1 MVAYVTRVTR
11 SGMLKALSEDYVRTA
26 RAKGLPSRLVVWRH
40 ALRNV
45 LIPVVTVIG
54 LYLGVLIGNAVLTE
68 IVFNRPGLGKLI
80 VTGAEPARLRAAPGP
95 HGGHRARHRSR
106 QHPHRPDL
114 WSRRS
119 AGEDRMSAIATEIAT
134 APAPAVIGAPS
145 AWQRA
150 TRSGGLAVGV
160 VLVVAMVLVAL
171 LAPWISPYDPD
182 EQNVLMKLEPP
193 SWPSTSFGTDAFGRD
208 VLSRVIWGAR
218 VSLFVGSVA
227 TLAGILI
234 GTVIGIISG
243 YYGGIVDKLITAATD
258 ILLSFPQLIM
268 GLILVAV
275 LGPTLFN
282 LILAIAITAVP
293 AFIRVARGSTLAM
306 KERDFVDACRAL
318 GYGDLRI
325 MFLHVLPNIMDEVVV
340 MGSLW
345 LAAAIRTES
354 TLAFIGLG
362 VPPPTAT
369 WGGIIREG
377 FDNLLDAPWLSI
389 FPSLAILVVM
399 IALNLVGD
407 GLRDATDPRTPQ

>member
-1 MVAYVTRVTR
+1 
-11 SGMLKALSEDYVRTA
+11 
-26 RAKGLPSRLVVWRH
+26 
-40 ALRNV
+40 
-45 LIPVVTVIG
+45 
-54 LYLGVLIGNAVLTE
+54 
-68 IVFNRPGLGKLI
+68 
-80 VTGAEPARLRAAPGP
+80 
-95 HGGHRARHRSR
+95 
-106 QHPHRPDL
+106 
-114 WSRRS
+114 
-119 AGEDRMSAIATEIAT
+119 MSAIATEIAT

-145 AWQRA
+145 AWRRA

-193 SWPSTSFGTDAFGRD
+193 SWEYLFGTDAFGRD

-227 TLAGILI
+227 TLAGILV

-407 GLRDATDPRTPQ
+407 GLRDATDPRMPQ

>member
-1 MVAYVTRVTR
+1 
-11 SGMLKALSEDYVRTA
+11 
-26 RAKGLPSRLVVWRH
+26 
-40 ALRNV
+40 
-45 LIPVVTVIG
+45 
-54 LYLGVLIGNAVLTE
+54 
-68 IVFNRPGLGKLI
+68 
-80 VTGAEPARLRAAPGP
+80 
-95 HGGHRARHRSR
+95 
-106 QHPHRPDL
+106 
-114 WSRRS
+114 
-119 AGEDRMSAIATEIAT
+119 MSAIATEIAT

-145 AWQRA
+145 AWRRA

-193 SWPSTSFGTDAFGRD
+193 SWEYLFGTDAFGRD

-227 TLAGILI
+227 TLAGILV

-369 WGGIIREG
+369 WGGIIRDG

-389 FPSLAILVVM
+389 FPSLAILAVM
-399 IALNLVGD
+399 IALNLIGD
-407 GLRDATDPRTPQ
+407 GLRDATDPRAPQ